1 MIPDAPLRPPKRGD
15 ESRRPGLEGAADD
28 LDAPTR
34 QEQRGRGRQPEQSRD
49 DQQLQST
56 DSMTGIAVVI
66 TGTDADR
73 RVPSS
78 RRASANCRSDG
89 RPGIIGP

>member
-1 MIPDAPLRPPKRGD
+1 MIPDAPLRPPKRGE
-15 ESRRPGLEGAADD
+15 ESRRDVLGEAADD
-28 LDAPTR
+28 LDDDEYDD
-34 QEQRGRGRQPEQSRD
+34 EQRGREPEPSCG
-49 DQQLQST
+49 DQQPQSV